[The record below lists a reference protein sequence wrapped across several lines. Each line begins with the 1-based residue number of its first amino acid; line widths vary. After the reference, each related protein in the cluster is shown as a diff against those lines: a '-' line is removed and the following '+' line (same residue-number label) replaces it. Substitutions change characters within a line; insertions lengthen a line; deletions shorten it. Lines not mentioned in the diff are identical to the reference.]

1 MINKKPTECEEIK
14 FFCKILENSNFFNN
28 PYFYFIEKNIKR
40 FGLIYSMNCLYDAET
55 NDMLAFDI
63 WDGNNF
69 SEDAKFAIATYILE
83 DVKQYI
89 LNYDKQI

>member
-1 MINKKPTECEEIK
+1 MINKKPTECDEINS
-14 FFCKILENSNFFNN
+14 FCKILENIFFFNN
-28 PYFYFIEKNIKR
+28 PDFIEKNIKKI
-40 FGLIYSMNCLYDAET
+40 GLIYSMNCLYDAET